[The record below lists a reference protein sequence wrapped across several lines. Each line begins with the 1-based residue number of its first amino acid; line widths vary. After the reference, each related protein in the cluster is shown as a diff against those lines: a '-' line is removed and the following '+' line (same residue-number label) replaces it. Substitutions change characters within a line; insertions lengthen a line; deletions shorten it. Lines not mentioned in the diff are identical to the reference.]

1 MQYETITWRID
12 ERGVGTITLHRPEV
26 HNAFNDLM
34 LEELLGVLEEATKA
48 DVRLVVIT
56 GSGTSFC
63 AGADLNWMR
72 RVLQFTYEEN
82 LEDSRNVSRCFYQL
96 YSLAKPTIAMV
107 NGAAIGGGVGL
118 VAACDIA
125 IAASKA
131 RFSLSEVKLGLVPAC
146 ISPYVLKKVGEGACR
161 ELFLSGERFDAERAC
176 QLGLVNKVVD
186 ADLLEAAVESK
197 VTSLLHGG
205 PEAQRVVK
213 ELLEKVGKISLGD
226 AAEYTVGVIASLRMS
241 EEGQEG
247 MAAFL
252 QKRPPA
258 WRIRTHS

>member
-1 MQYETITWRID
+1 MHYETIRWRID
-12 ERGVGTITLHRPEV
+12 ERGLGIITLHRPEV

-34 LEELLGVLEEATKA
+34 LEEVLAVLEEAAKP
-48 DVRLVVIT
+48 DVRLVAIT
-56 GSGTSFC
+56 GSGKSFC

-72 RVLQFTYEEN
+72 RVLKFTYDEN
-82 LEDSRNVSRCFYQL
+82 LEDSRKVSRCFYRL

-176 QLGLVNKVVD
+176 QLGLVNEVVD

-197 VTSLLHGG
+197 VTSLLNGG
-205 PEAQRVVK
+205 PKAQRVVK
-213 ELLEKVGKISLGD
+213 ELLEKVGQISLGD
-226 AAEYTVGVIASLRMS
+226 AAEYTAAVIASLRMS

-252 QKRPPA
+252 QKRPPR
-258 WRIRTHS
+258 WRNACRT